1 MSFTINR
8 HIKCCHPCVAPKRYP
23 GCGDH
28 CKEYQDERAQLD
40 ADKAEYYK
48 QKSIQEGLDAQ
59 AIAGV
64 ERAKKIRKGRK

>member
-1 MSFTINR
+1 MSYTINH
-8 HIKCCHPCVAPKRYP
+8 HIKCCRGCVAPKRYP
-23 GCGDH
+23 GCHDH
-28 CKEYQDERAQLD
+28 CKEYKDERAQLD

-64 ERAKKIRKGRK
+64 ERAKKIREGRK